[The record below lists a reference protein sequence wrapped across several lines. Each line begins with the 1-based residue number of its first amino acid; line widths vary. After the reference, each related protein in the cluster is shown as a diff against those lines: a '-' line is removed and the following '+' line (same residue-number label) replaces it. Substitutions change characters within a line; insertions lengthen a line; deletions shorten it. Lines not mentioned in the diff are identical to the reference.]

1 MLPVQCRVKGKQSQW
16 SSAGTDCVFE
26 TVSVSSLQGS
36 SLPGP
41 HRGSYII
48 TGSQMNPLNVSV
60 PFFSLTPLV
69 FLDVTPSV
77 CPFLVCLSAFPMSP
91 LQDSFSFFDS
101 PLSHSPS
108 KPLARSLCRHWVI
121 WGGWVRGMDCIGKA
135 AEDEPGVRP
144 GQRPFLGF
152 CFSWTCSFCPGFAW

>member
-1 MLPVQCRVKGKQSQW
+1 MLVPSRAAACLGR
-16 SSAGTDCVFE
+16 
-26 TVSVSSLQGS
+26 
-36 SLPGP
+36 
-41 HRGSYII
+41 HRSSYII
-48 TGSQMNPLNVSV
+48 TGWQMNPLNVSV

-77 CPFLVCLSAFPMSP
+77 CPFLVCLPFPCPHSETA
-91 LQDSFSFFDS
+91 
-101 PLSHSPS
+101 SHSLTP
-108 KPLARSLCRHWVI
+108 PFLTPPANLLRDLCAVPHWVI

-152 CFSWTCSFCPGFAW
+152 CFSWTCSLCPGFAW